1 MNVMIHTDT
10 LFRSVALAVSGG
22 TAFLLLLASPTFGQP
37 DAEVYGTF
45 ADDPMYTVIPPG
57 TIPAINDPTFV
68 SGPAATDQMSP
79 EEPVLGVVI
88 GGQARAYSTWQLD
101 SHEIV
106 NDTVGGVAIAA
117 TW

>member
-1 MNVMIHTDT
+1 MILADNSPRPST
-10 LFRSVALAVSGG
+10 LAVFSGA
-22 TAFLLLLASPTFGQP
+22 AFLLLLALPTFGQP

-45 ADDPMYTVIPPG
+45 EGDPMYTVIPPG
-57 TIPAINDPTFV
+57 TIPAINEPTYV
-68 SGPAATDQMSP
+68 SGQDAAKQMSP
-79 EEPVLGVVI
+79 AEPVIGVVV

-106 NDTVGGVAIAA
+106 NDTVGGAAIAT